1 MRHFVE
7 TVGVEGI
14 DRVEPLWRAM
24 VDHHRAVVGD
34 AIPVRETD
42 VTWPMRRRQYE
53 EWLGNGDGVLLLAV
67 TSAGAAPDGYAC
79 VRTSPGGGP
88 TFALGERV
96 GELESLAVAE
106 HARGAG
112 LGGLLIGAARERVR
126 ALGVSHWVVSV
137 VDANAGAV
145 RLYEREGFAPF
156 ERILLANV

>member
-1 MRHFVE
+1 MAHIVE

-24 VDHHRAVVGD
+24 VEHHRAVIGHEV
-34 AIPVRETD
+34 PVRATD
-42 VTWPMRRRQYE
+42 STWPLRRAQYQ
-53 EWLGNGDGVLLLAV
+53 EWLAGGDGVLLLAV
-67 TSAGAAPDGYAC
+67 TAPGADPDGYAC
-79 VRTSPGGGP
+79 VKTSVPGP
-88 TFALGERV
+88 TFDLGERI

-126 ALGVSHWVVSV
+126 ELGVSHWVVSV
-137 VDANAGAV
+137 VDVNAGAV

-156 ERILLANV
+156 ERILIATV